1 MGVGADW
8 TRVKFTL
15 DASVC
20 EAVTRLFVKLHKFV
34 DCCGSR
40 TLLIL

>member
-20 EAVTRLFVKLHKFV
+20 EAVTRLFVKLYKFV
-34 DCCGSR
+34 DCRGSCM
-40 TLLIL
+40 LLVL